1 MVWELRLPNRTN
13 RPSNSTGPQLG
24 HGHGRER
31 ALGLRMLPCWI
42 GQGQAWQQDRA
53 WAAKNV
59 KMVENEKHKGKNA
72 CMPPNIAKG
81 SDAAGA
87 AA

>member
-1 MVWELRLPNRTN
+1 
-13 RPSNSTGPQLG
+13 
-24 HGHGRER
+24 
-31 ALGLRMLPCWI
+31 MLPCWI
-42 GQGQAWQQDRA
+42 GQGQALQQDRA